1 MQVDFLRIISGLPK
15 AAPRWALL
23 REFGLQFML
32 MQWIRLCARFWRRVL
47 DLPPEQLLHQAL
59 LADIALFLEGE
70 VDCWS
75 AKFLLAMEQLHVFE
89 PGPGLLHSVAS
100 VIALPIDEEHVAE
113 CAALHFAAVWQDLP
127 SDLAHA
133 PSAKIMLATNHHLIW
148 GGGDE
153 AGAPHLN
160 AFLSRAQKTCLT
172 RLRVGSLDLHVHTGR
187 FRRTPRELRSCLACG
202 SAAVEDLTHFTL
214 HCPAHASV
222 RSRFSNLFPPTVSVP
237 SLFGHPDQRRLAAC
251 LLEMLAS
258 RQPAPPAP

>member
-1 MQVDFLRIISGLPK
+1 MQP
-15 AAPRWALL
+15 LL
-23 REFGLQFML
+23 LH
-32 MQWIRLCARFWRRVL
+32 WIQLCARFWRRVL

-75 AKFLLAMEQLHVFE
+75 AKFLLAMENLRVFAPS
-89 PGPGLLHSVAS
+89 PGMLHSVAS
-100 VIALPIDEEHVAE
+100 VIALPIDEKHVAE
-113 CAALHFAAVWQDLP
+113 CAALHFAAIWQDLP

-133 PSAKIMLATNHHLIW
+133 PSDKIVLATNHHLTW

-153 AGAPHLN
+153 VGAPHLT

-187 FRRTPRELRSCLACG
+187 FRRTPRELRSCPACG
-202 SAAVEDLTHFTL
+202 SAAVEDLAHFTL

-222 RSRFSNLFPPTVSVP
+222 RARFSDLFHPPVSVH
-237 SLFGHPDQRRLAAC
+237 SLLDHPNQPRLATC
-251 LLEMLAS
+251 MLEMLAS
-258 RQPAPPAP
+258 RQPAPPALTATAA